1 MTNRFLNTVAA
12 GLAAAALLSAVPAQ
26 AALKEGDAAPDFK
39 LQASQAGK
47 AFNYALKDALKKGPV
62 VVYFYP
68 SAFTAGCNIQA
79 HLFASNVEK
88 FAAAGATI
96 VGVSLDSITRLNDFS
111 ADPQYC
117 AGKIPVASDAD
128 GQVARAFDLSVTEIP
143 AGRKDTRGV
152 EIDHART
159 DRTTF
164 IVTPDGRIAATVG
177 GVSPDANV
185 QQALDIV
192 QNLRAKAA
200 ARKS

>member
-1 MTNRFLNTVAA
+1 MNKPL
-12 GLAAAALLSAVPAQ
+12 AAALLALSATWLALPAQ
-26 AALKEGDAAPDFK
+26 AALKEGDAVPDFK

-47 AFNYALKDALKKGPV
+47 PFSYALKDALKKGPV

-68 SAFTAGCNIQA
+68 SAFTNGCNVQA
-79 HLFASNVEK
+79 HLFAQSVEK

-96 VGVSLDSITRLNDFS
+96 VGVSLDSIARLNEFS
-111 ADPQYC
+111 ADPQFC

-128 GQVARAFDLSVTEIP
+128 GKVARAFDLPITEIP

-164 IVTPDGRIAATVG
+164 IVTPDGRVAATVG
-177 GVSPDANV
+177 GVAPDANV
-185 QQALDIV
+185 QKALEIV
-192 QNLRAKAA
+192 QQLSAGK

>member
-1 MTNRFLNTVAA
+1 MKKTIT
-12 GLAAAALLSAVPAQ
+12 AALLALSASWLALPAQ
-26 AALKEGDAAPDFK
+26 AALKEGDAVPDFK

-47 AFNYALKDALKKGPV
+47 PFSYALKDALKKGPV

-68 SAFTAGCNIQA
+68 SAFTNGCNVQA
-79 HLFASNVEK
+79 HLFAENVEK

-96 VGVSLDSITRLNDFS
+96 VGVSLDSIARLNEFS
-111 ADPQYC
+111 ADPQFC

-128 GQVARAFDLSVTEIP
+128 GKVARSFDLPITEIP

-164 IVTPDGRIAATVG
+164 VVTPDGRVAATVG
-177 GVSPDANV
+177 GVAPDANV
-185 QQALDIV
+185 QKALEIV
-192 QNLRAKAA
+192 QQLSAGK

>member
-1 MTNRFLNTVAA
+1 MKSSIVASV
-12 GLAAAALLSAVPAQ
+12 LALSTAWLALPAQ

-39 LQASQAGK
+39 LEASKAGK
-47 AFNYALKDALKKGPV
+47 PFQYTLKDALKKGPV

-68 SAFTAGCNIQA
+68 SAFTNGCNVQA
-79 HLFASNVEK
+79 HLFAEHADQ

-96 VGVSLDSITRLNDFS
+96 VGVSLDSITRLNEFS

-117 AGKIPVASDAD
+117 AGKIPVASDTE
-128 GQVARAFDLSVTEIP
+128 GKVARAYDLPIVEIP

-164 IVTPDGRIAATVG
+164 IVTPDGRVAATVG
-177 GVSPDANV
+177 GVTPDANV
-185 QQALDIV
+185 LKALEIV
-192 QNLRAKAA
+192 QGLRGKQS

>member
-1 MTNRFLNTVAA
+1 MNKPL
-12 GLAAAALLSAVPAQ
+12 AAALLAISATWLALPAQ
-26 AALKEGDAAPDFK
+26 AALKEGDAVPDFK

-47 AFNYALKDALKKGPV
+47 PFNYALKDALKKGPV

-68 SAFTAGCNIQA
+68 SAFTNGCNVQA
-79 HLFASNVEK
+79 HLFAQSVEK

-96 VGVSLDSITRLNDFS
+96 VGVSLDSIARLNEFS
-111 ADPQYC
+111 ADPQFC

-128 GQVARAFDLSVTEIP
+128 GKVARAFDLPITEIP

-164 IVTPDGRIAATVG
+164 IVTPDGRVAATVG
-177 GVSPDANV
+177 GVAPDANV
-185 QQALDIV
+185 QKALEIV
-192 QNLRAKAA
+192 QQLSAGK

>member
-1 MTNRFLNTVAA
+1 MNKPL
-12 GLAAAALLSAVPAQ
+12 AAALLAFSATWLSLPAQ
-26 AALKEGDAAPDFK
+26 AALKEGDAVPEFK

-47 AFNYALKDALKKGPV
+47 PFNYALKDALKKGPV

-68 SAFTAGCNIQA
+68 SAFTNGCNVQA
-79 HLFASNVEK
+79 HLFAQSVEK

-96 VGVSLDSITRLNDFS
+96 VGVSLDSIARLNEFS
-111 ADPQYC
+111 ADPQFC

-128 GQVARAFDLSVTEIP
+128 GKVARAFDLPITEIP

-164 IVTPDGRIAATVG
+164 IVTPDGRVAATVG
-177 GVSPDANV
+177 GVAPDANV
-185 QQALDIV
+185 QKALEIV
-192 QNLRAKAA
+192 QQLSAGK

>member
-1 MTNRFLNTVAA
+1 MNKPL
-12 GLAAAALLSAVPAQ
+12 AAALLALSATWLALPAQ
-26 AALKEGDAAPDFK
+26 AALKEGDAVPDFK

-47 AFNYALKDALKKGPV
+47 PFSYALKDALKKGPV

-68 SAFTAGCNIQA
+68 SAFTNGCNVQA
-79 HLFASNVEK
+79 HLFAQSVEK

-96 VGVSLDSITRLNDFS
+96 VGVSLDSIARLNEFS
-111 ADPQYC
+111 ADPQFC

-128 GQVARAFDLSVTEIP
+128 GKVARAFDLPITEIP

-164 IVTPDGRIAATVG
+164 IVTPDGRVAATVG
-177 GVSPDANV
+177 GVAPDANV
-185 QQALDIV
+185 QKALEIV
-192 QNLRAKAA
+192 QQLSASK